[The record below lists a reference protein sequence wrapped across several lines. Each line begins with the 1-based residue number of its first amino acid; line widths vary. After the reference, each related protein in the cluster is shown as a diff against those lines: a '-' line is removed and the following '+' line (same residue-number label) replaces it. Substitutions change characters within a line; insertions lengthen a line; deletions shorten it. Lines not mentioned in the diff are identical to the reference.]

1 METRL
6 PPGLAPVSPADAD
19 LALRRELYFFTLYR
33 LLEAALLVLF
43 LFGPIDNMIAA
54 PRHDLFAR
62 SLSLSY
68 LFIATLLFVFGRRGE
83 LRSQVL
89 AGIACDL
96 FFGIL
101 AIHALPGAGTGIA
114 LMLMFNVGAAALL
127 LRARYGI
134 GAAIVACLG
143 LIGEWLWTELGNE
156 STGRTIA
163 EPIMFALGYL
173 SIALLTNMLGRQM
186 RESQELAERRGAEAA
201 NYAEINELIIRRMRT
216 GVLLVDGE
224 GRLR

>member
-1 METRL
+1 M
-6 PPGLAPVSPADAD
+6 PSGLAPVSPAEAD

-43 LFGPIDNMIAA
+43 LFGPVENLIGS

-68 LFIATLLFVFGRRGE
+68 LFIATLLFLFGRRGE
-83 LRSQVL
+83 LRGQAL

-114 LMLMFNVGAAALL
+114 
-127 LRARYGI
+127 
-134 GAAIVACLG
+134 
-143 LIGEWLWTELGNE
+143 
-156 STGRTIA
+156 
-163 EPIMFALGYL
+163 
-173 SIALLTNMLGRQM
+173 
-186 RESQELAERRGAEAA
+186 
-201 NYAEINELIIRRMRT
+201 
-216 GVLLVDGE
+216 
-224 GRLR
+224 